1 MKIQECQVLLADA
14 LGCTASCLPEHSP
27 SGKTAASILRMARA
41 YESDGTSFLARED
54 PVNAL
59 AAFLYAFGWLHC
71 GAASGLIGVR
81 EGRKPSC
88 PFTGTFDTVPASQ
101 FGKRDEKT
109 SRYARLLETALASVS
124 PAPDP
129 ATPLHRFARE
139 ILFISNIYLYRG
151 KHLIAERYNEDALAC
166 FSYGHG
172 WLDTGVQAGL
182 FTIHANRAIF
192 TVD

>member
-1 MKIQECQVLLADA
+1 MKIQECQVLLADS
-14 LGCTASCLPEHSP
+14 LGCVASCPPEHSP
-27 SGKTAASILRMARA
+27 YGITAATIIRMARA
-41 YESDGTSFLARED
+41 YECDGTSFLAGED

-71 GAASGLIGVR
+71 GAASGLLGAQ
-81 EGRKPSC
+81 EGKSLPC
-88 PFTGTFDTVPASQ
+88 PFTGTFDPVPAAQS
-101 FGKRDEKT
+101 GKRDEKT
-109 SRYARLLETALASVS
+109 SRYARLLETALVSVS

-129 ATPLHRFARE
+129 ATPLHAFARE
-139 ILFISNIYLYRG
+139 IQFISNIYLYRG
-151 KHLIAERYNEDALAC
+151 RYLAAGRHNEDALAC

>member
-1 MKIQECQVLLADA
+1 
-14 LGCTASCLPEHSP
+14 
-27 SGKTAASILRMARA
+27 MARA
-41 YESDGTSFLARED
+41 YESDGTSFLVGED

-71 GAASGLIGVR
+71 GAASGLIGVQEER
-81 EGRKPSC
+81 SLAC
-88 PFTGTFDTVPASQ
+88 PFTGTFDPVPASQ
-101 FGKRDEKT
+101 FVKRDEKT
-109 SRYARLLETALASVS
+109 SRYARLLDSALTSVS

-129 ATPLHRFARE
+129 ATPPHAFAHT
-139 ILFISNIYLYRG
+139 ILFISQIYLRQG
-151 KHLIAERYNEDALAC
+151 RHLVSARHPEDALAC

-182 FTIHANRAIF
+182 FTIHANREIF

>member
-1 MKIQECQVLLADA
+1 
-14 LGCTASCLPEHSP
+14 
-27 SGKTAASILRMARA
+27 MARA
-41 YESDGTSFLARED
+41 YESDGTSFLAGED

-71 GAASGLIGVR
+71 GTASGLLGAQ
-81 EGRKPSC
+81 EGKSLPC
-88 PFTGTFDTVPASQ
+88 PFTGTFDPVPASQ
-101 FGKRDEKT
+101 SGKRDEKT

-129 ATPLHRFARE
+129 ATPLHAFARE
-139 ILFISNIYLYRG
+139 IQFIGNIYLYRG
-151 KHLIAERYNEDALAC
+151 RYLAAELHNEDALAC